1 VSTPQ
6 TIPHGL
12 PETESLPS
20 RRALHLTDGSRA
32 PRHRPRSTRFR
43 VCSTYSTPAPSSSP
57 HPRHRPDPRHTL
69 NSRLV
74 GAVSRSDPA
83 SPSAPVPTPC
93 GPADHRAC
101 DPSIFPATSD
111 PPAAWPWPRSNRP
124 TVVWRDSSTHAPAEP
139 PTQRS
144 AHEPAPAP
152 RPSPPPAPTAPHTR
166 TTAARTWT
174 HPDDR
179 RSKIT
184 DRARHAVTAHQ
195 QPTKINSLATAQLN
209 RTPEWT
215 RVILVGRWGS
225 SVRGCTLG

>member
-1 VSTPQ
+1 MSTPQ

-20 RRALHLTDGSRA
+20 GRALHLTDSSRA

-152 RPSPPPAPTAPHTR
+152 RPSPPP
-166 TTAARTWT
+166 
-174 HPDDR
+174 
-179 RSKIT
+179 